1 MVIGHGNDKY
11 QYKDIE
17 VDFSSN
23 IPGGI
28 DHEDLFAYLSQT
40 LRQVEDYPSPDA
52 APLAEAL
59 AFRLMIQKDEIAV
72 TNGATEAIYLTAQ
85 AFRGSRSAIL
95 IPTFSEY
102 EDACILH
109 GHTVKHIFSLE
120 EMPSDVQMVWMCN
133 PNNPTGSVVPR
144 DTLLPFIEKHADVL
158 FVIDQSYESLT
169 PYPLLTASE
178 ANALPNVI
186 LIHSM
191 TKEYAIPGLRI
202 GYLTANASLMR
213 QIASQRMPWSVNQVA
228 INAGLFLLRQYD
240 ESPFCLEELLEER
253 AYMAGQLAAMGGFE
267 PWPSETNFLL
277 VQLRTGKAP
286 ALKRWLAEEHHL
298 LIRDA
303 SNFAGLDD
311 RFFRIAVQEPEE
323 NERLLD
329 ALEEWIQ
336 L

>member
-11 QYKDIE
+11 QYKEIE

-28 DHEDLFAYLSQT
+28 DHEDLFQHLSQT

-52 APLAEAL
+52 SPLAEAL
-59 AFRLMIQKDEIAV
+59 AGRLMIQQNEIAV

-85 AFRGSRSAIL
+85 AFKGSNSAIL

-109 GHTVKHIFSLE
+109 GHTVKHIFSLDD
-120 EMPSDVQMVWMCN
+120 MPRNVQMLWLCN
-133 PNNPTGSVVPR
+133 PNNPTGNVIPR
-144 DTLLPFIEKHADVL
+144 DTIRSFIEKHNNIL

-169 PYPLLTASE
+169 PHALLSSPE
-178 ANALPNVI
+178 AVTLPNVI

-202 GYLTANASLMR
+202 GYLTANSSLLR

-228 INAGLFLLRQYD
+228 INAGLFLLKQYND
-240 ESPFCLEELLEER
+240 SPFYLDDLIEER
-253 AYMAGQLAAMGGFE
+253 AYLARQLAAMGGFD

-277 VQLRTGKAP
+277 VQLRIGKSK
-286 ALKRWLAEEHHL
+286 ALKKWLAEQHHL
-298 LIRDA
+298 LIRDC

-311 RFFRIAVQEPEE
+311 RFFRIAVQKPEE

-329 ALEEWIQ
+329 ALETWISE
-336 L
+336 